1 MAETNLTGVSG
12 LYLGFGSRVVFNRF
26 SLSVAPGE
34 KVCLSGPSGVG
45 KTTLLHL
52 LMGFVLPD
60 QGEVRVMGDRL
71 DTSSIRRI
79 RQSIAWLPQE
89 VSIDAPTGREL
100 LLYPFRF
107 KANRQFFPSADKVR
121 AQLGHLLLEEGVLD
135 QSTDTLSGGQKQRIA
150 LASCLLL
157 GKSLLLLDEPTSALD
172 DASVE
177 ALAARID
184 ALNGTTVIS
193 VSHDERWLRRMDR
206 VIALPQAQ
214 A

>member
-1 MAETNLTGVSG
+1 
-12 LYLGFGSRVVFNRF
+12 
-26 SLSVAPGE
+26 
-34 KVCLSGPSGVG
+34 
-45 KTTLLHL
+45 
-52 LMGFVLPD
+52 
-60 QGEVRVMGDRL
+60 
-71 DTSSIRRI
+71 
-79 RQSIAWLPQE
+79 
-89 VSIDAPTGREL
+89 
-100 LLYPFRF
+100 
-107 KANRQFFPSADKVR
+107 
-121 AQLGHLLLEEGVLD
+121 
-135 QSTDTLSGGQKQRIA
+135 
-150 LASCLLL
+150 SCLLL